1 MLEQGY
7 ILIFDTGGGRSGT
20 ITRRSWYVFEYKN
33 HKLIILVYHDKIEVK
48 VYPIVNSVDKAWI
61 QGRDLP
67 VLLVMNY
74 ATLLDDPD
82 ETESLAVPFQTTKH
96 GATVDMTTRNLG
108 GDRGLQVDEEYLP
121 FWWDNEK
128 LYYIIEK
135 PTEEDIEELESF
147 ELNLPTP
154 NDIW

>member
-1 MLEQGY
+1 MLQQGY
-7 ILIFDTGGGRSGT
+7 ILIFDTGGGRNGN

-33 HKLIILVYHDKIEVK
+33 HKLGILVYHDKIEVK
-48 VYPIVNSVDKAWI
+48 VYPIVNSMDKAWI

-108 GDRGLQVDEEYLP
+108 GDEGFYIDE
-121 FWWDNEK
+121 
-128 LYYIIEK
+128 
-135 PTEEDIEELESF
+135 
-147 ELNLPTP
+147 
-154 NDIW
+154 